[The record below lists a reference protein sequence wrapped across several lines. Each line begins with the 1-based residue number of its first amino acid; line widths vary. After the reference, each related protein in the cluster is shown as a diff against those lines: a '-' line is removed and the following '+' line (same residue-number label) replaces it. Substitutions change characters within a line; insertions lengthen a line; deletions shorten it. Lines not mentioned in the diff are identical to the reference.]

1 MKTTEQIQ
9 LDDIFFMIQNQ
20 KIISKVVTSK
30 ITQTVVTETLNSET
44 QTQTNISFQ
53 YDDNSF
59 LQGETFFETKQEL
72 IDNL

>member
-9 LDDIFFMIQNQ
+9 LGDTFFMIQNQ
-20 KIISKVVTSK
+20 KIVSKVVTTK
-30 ITQTVVTETLNSET
+30 IIQVVETDTIDKEI
-44 QTQTNISFQ
+44 QTQRNISFQ

-72 IDNL
+72 IDSL